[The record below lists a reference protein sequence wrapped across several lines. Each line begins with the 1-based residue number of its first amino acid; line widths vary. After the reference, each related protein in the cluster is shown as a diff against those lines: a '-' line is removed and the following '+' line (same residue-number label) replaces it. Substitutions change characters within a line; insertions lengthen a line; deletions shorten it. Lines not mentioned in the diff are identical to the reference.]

1 MKTIWTV
8 TVYNELG
15 KVVDYASFDHKYEAE
30 IYGRNVVGTDYSLN
44 FTVKKI
50 ER

>member
-1 MKTIWTV
+1 METIWTV
-8 TVYNELG
+8 TIYNDLG
-15 KVVDYASFDHKYEAE
+15 KVVDYASFSTKWEAS

-50 ER
+50 EC